1 MVYATY
7 HVYLWYKLRTQP
19 LTTIIGTNARA
30 RRFWVASIIKDNEK
44 KNILAVQTLRNCI
57 MGSTLM
63 ATTSILLCAGLA
75 AVISSTYAVKKPLN
89 DAVYGAHGEFMVALK
104 YVTILT
110 IFLFSFFSHSLSI
123 RFINQVNILINT
135 PFPPEELDEE
145 MMVTPE
151 EYVAELL
158 ERGFVLNTVGNRLFY
173 AALPLMLWIF
183 GPVLVFL
190 CSVMMPPS
198 SWLCYFFLPLFSPPP
213 LSSPEEPEIVDAAGS
228 DGSSKIQLDQ
238 LNAKILALESQV
250 DEKAREVKGKDDLV
264 AEKEKLLK
272 AKEDKIASLQTEVSS
287 LQGTSDSAKQ
297 LGKVQARV
305 VELEKQVEVLRNFL
319 EQKNKEKTC
328 TEALTKEAEKK
339 LTELNSSLD
348 ELEKTNEEQMKK
360 IGKLERAIKIAE
372 EEILRTKHEA
382 SSKTNELL
390 EAHGSWLPP
399 WLAVHWISIQAYTET
414 HWEAHGK
421 PAVDTVIL
429 KVTEAKTQAVKWAEP
444 HVKNAKTKYIPAIK
458 ETVATHVEPHVR
470 TLSIKAKEAYHAS
483 KSAVSPH
490 IVTVQEIVDP
500 YYQEAKKFSKPY
512 VDQVVTATKPHVDNV
527 KVSMKPYTTKV
538 IIVYTEFLE
547 SATTYHNQVQAH
559 VEQRLKSH
567 ELTEAFA
574 TNEFVWFAASALLA
588 LPIFFAYRV
597 LSSLFCTKT
606 KKAVQHPH
614 HHGRRKTKR
623 SHHSDK

>member
-1 MVYATY
+1 MEWRECYLDVILVPPGLMVYATY

-30 RRFWVASIIKDNEK
+30 RRFWVASIIKDNDK

-63 ATTSILLCAGLA
+63 ATTSILICAGLA

-104 YVTILT
+104 YVTILA

-145 MMVTPE
+145 EMTVTQE

-183 GPVLVFL
+183 GP
-190 CSVMMPPS
+190 
-198 SWLCYFFLPLFSPPP
+198 
-213 LSSPEEPEIVDAAGS
+213 
-228 DGSSKIQLDQ
+228 
-238 LNAKILALESQV
+238 SQI
-250 DEKAREVKGKDDLV
+250 DEKAREVKGRDELV
-264 AEKEKLLK
+264 AEKEKLLRE
-272 AKEDKIASLQTEVSS
+272 KEDKIASLQTEVSS

-319 EQKNKEKTC
+319 EQKNKEKTS
-328 TEALTKEAEKK
+328 TEARTNEALKK

-348 ELEKTNEEQMKK
+348 KLEKTNEEQLNK

-382 SSKTNELL
+382 TSKTKELL
-390 EAHGSWLPP
+390 E
-399 WLAVHWISIQAYTET
+399 AYTET

-444 HVKNAKTKYIPAIK
+444 HVENVKTKYIPAVK

-490 IVTVQEIVDP
+490 IVTVQELVDP

-512 VDQVVTATKPHVDNV
+512 VDQVATATKPHVDNI
-527 KVSMKPYTTKV
+527 KVAMKPYTTKV

-574 TNEFVWFAASALLA
+574 TNEFVWFAEMKRQFAPVKALD
-588 LPIFFAYRV
+588 IEQDIEDIII
-597 LSSLFCTKT
+597 
-606 KKAVQHPH
+606 KKI
-614 HHGRRKTKR
+614 K
-623 SHHSDK
+623 

>member
-1 MVYATY
+1 MEWRECYLDVILVPPGLMVYAAY

-135 PFPPEELDEE
+135 PFPQEDLDEE

-190 CSVMMPPS
+190 CSVMM
-198 SWLCYFFLPLFSPPP
+198 LVALLLLAFVFTTTVFSDD
-213 LSSPEEPEIVDAAGS
+213 EPETFDAAGS
-228 DGSSKIQLDQ
+228 DGSSKIQL
-238 LNAKILALESQV
+238 NAKIHALESQI
-250 DEKAREVKGKDDLV
+250 DEKAREVKGKDELV

-272 AKEDKIASLQTEVSS
+272 EKEDKIASLQKEVSS
-287 LQGTSDSAKQ
+287 LQGSSDSAKR

-319 EQKNKEKTC
+319 EQKNKEKTS

-348 ELEKTNEEQMKK
+348 KLEKTNEEQMKK

-372 EEILRTKHEA
+372 
-382 SSKTNELL
+382 
-390 EAHGSWLPP
+390 
-399 WLAVHWISIQAYTET
+399 AYTET

-458 ETVATHVEPHVR
+458 GTVATHVEPHVR

-574 TNEFVWFAASALLA
+574 TNEFVWFAASALWA

-597 LSSLFCTKT
+597 LSSLFCTNT
-606 KKAVQHPH
+606 KKLVTHPH

-623 SHHSDK
+623 SHHTDK

>member
-1 MVYATY
+1 MAAA
-7 HVYLWYKLRTQP
+7 KL
-19 LTTIIGTNARA
+19 
-30 RRFWVASIIKDNEK
+30 
-44 KNILAVQTLRNCI
+44 
-57 MGSTLM
+57 
-63 ATTSILLCAGLA
+63 
-75 AVISSTYAVKKPLN
+75 
-89 DAVYGAHGEFMVALK
+89 VALLLLAF
-104 YVTILT
+104 VFTT
-110 IFLFSFFSHSLSI
+110 TVFS
-123 RFINQVNILINT
+123 
-135 PFPPEELDEE
+135 DD
-145 MMVTPE
+145 
-151 EYVAELL
+151 
-158 ERGFVLNTVGNRLFY
+158 
-173 AALPLMLWIF
+173 
-183 GPVLVFL
+183 
-190 CSVMMPPS
+190 
-198 SWLCYFFLPLFSPPP
+198 
-213 LSSPEEPEIVDAAGS
+213 EPETFDAAGS

-238 LNAKILALESQV
+238 LNAKIHALESQI
-250 DEKAREVKGKDDLV
+250 DEKAREVKGKDELV

-272 AKEDKIASLQTEVSS
+272 EKEDKIASLQTGVSS
-287 LQGTSDSAKQ
+287 LQGSSDSAKR

-319 EQKNKEKTC
+319 EQKNKEKTS
-328 TEALTKEAEKK
+328 TEARTKEAEKK

-348 ELEKTNEEQMKK
+348 KLEKTNEEQMKE

-399 WLAVHWISIQAYTET
+399 WLAVHCISIQAYTET

-458 ETVATHVEPHVR
+458 GTVATHVEPHVR

-512 VDQVVTATKPHVDNV
+512 FDQVATATKPHVDNV
-527 KVSMKPYTTKV
+527 KVAMKPYTTKV

-597 LSSLFCTKT
+597 LSSLFCTNT
-606 KKAVQHPH
+606 KKPVTHPH

-623 SHHSDK
+623 SHHTDK

>member
-1 MVYATY
+1 M
-7 HVYLWYKLRTQP
+7 
-19 LTTIIGTNARA
+19 
-30 RRFWVASIIKDNEK
+30 
-44 KNILAVQTLRNCI
+44 
-57 MGSTLM
+57 
-63 ATTSILLCAGLA
+63 
-75 AVISSTYAVKKPLN
+75 
-89 DAVYGAHGEFMVALK
+89 
-104 YVTILT
+104 
-110 IFLFSFFSHSLSI
+110 
-123 RFINQVNILINT
+123 
-135 PFPPEELDEE
+135 
-145 MMVTPE
+145 
-151 EYVAELL
+151 
-158 ERGFVLNTVGNRLFY
+158 
-173 AALPLMLWIF
+173 
-183 GPVLVFL
+183 
-190 CSVMMPPS
+190 
-198 SWLCYFFLPLFSPPP
+198 
-213 LSSPEEPEIVDAAGS
+213 
-228 DGSSKIQLDQ
+228 
-238 LNAKILALESQV
+238 
-250 DEKAREVKGKDDLV
+250 
-264 AEKEKLLK
+264 KE
-272 AKEDKIASLQTEVSS
+272 
-287 LQGTSDSAKQ
+287 
-297 LGKVQARV
+297 
-305 VELEKQVEVLRNFL
+305 
-319 EQKNKEKTC
+319 
-328 TEALTKEAEKK
+328 
-339 LTELNSSLD
+339 
-348 ELEKTNEEQMKK
+348 

-399 WLAVHWISIQAYTET
+399 WLAVHCISIQAYTET

-458 ETVATHVEPHVR
+458 GTVATHVEPHVR

-527 KVSMKPYTTKV
+527 KVAMKPYTTKV

-547 SATTYHNQVQAH
+547 SATTYHNQVQAR

-567 ELTEAFA
+567 ELAEAFA

-597 LSSLFCTKT
+597 LSSLFCTNT
-606 KKAVQHPH
+606 KKPVTHPH

-623 SHHSDK
+623 SHHTDK